1 MRLLGL
7 TLLVL
12 PAMSPRVAL
21 SSPPR
26 HLALLRLSPPPQ
38 PPSPAV
44 LILAP
49 SHHTQC
55 RDMVSIQMPKPYTS
69 RVRNALAAAP
79 ESVDLR
85 NLGGGGG
92 AFYAGG
98 IRLDGL

>member
-1 MRLLGL
+1 M
-7 TLLVL
+7 
-12 PAMSPRVAL
+12 
-21 SSPPR
+21 
-26 HLALLRLSPPPQ
+26 
-38 PPSPAV
+38 
-44 LILAP
+44 I
-49 SHHTQC
+49 
-55 RDMVSIQMPKPYTS
+55 SIQMPKPYTS